1 MEAPG
6 ISMMKLARLLLTA
19 AALSMSLPAALSAA
33 PQASS
38 VLQIDSGLVRG
49 VAWTT
54 WLTRTVP
61 DETESGGGLQVAA
74 IQLAI
79 AAGAGAG
86 GILLDATGTVGA
98 FIGSGITLLA
108 AAELILVGLRSRPR
122 PSLRDAPHHQAHP
135 PLLRPFHTS

>member
-1 MEAPG
+1 
-6 ISMMKLARLLLTA
+6 MMKLARLVLTA

-38 VLQIDSGLVRG
+38 VLQIDSGPVRG

-79 AAGAGAG
+79 TAGAGAG
-86 GILLDATGTVGA
+86 GILLDVTGTAGA

-108 AAELILVGLRSRPR
+108 AGLILVGLRSRPR

>member
-1 MEAPG
+1 
-6 ISMMKLARLLLTA
+6 MMKLARLLLTA

-38 VLQIDSGLVRG
+38 VLQIDSGPVRG

-79 AAGAGAG
+79 TAGAGAG

-108 AAELILVGLRSRPR
+108 AGLILVGLRSRPR
-122 PSLRDAPHHQAHP
+122 PSLRDAPHHQAHT